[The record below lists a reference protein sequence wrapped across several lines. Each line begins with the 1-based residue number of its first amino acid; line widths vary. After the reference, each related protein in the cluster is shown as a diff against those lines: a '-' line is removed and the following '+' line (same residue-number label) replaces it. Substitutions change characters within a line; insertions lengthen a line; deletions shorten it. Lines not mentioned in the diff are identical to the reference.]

1 MRHAV
6 STFNGEGGKNMNK
19 KLITMLVTFCFMLL
33 LAPVSVMAATP
44 TNAPI
49 VIDVGGANVENENY
63 KITDTGINIRKRDV
77 NYELTGTTDK
87 QINFWGSNNPNEV
100 DQAFYLKLNNLVCNG
115 GFIVQNSPVK
125 MVVEVPKDTN
135 NKLKR
140 ISANDLTI
148 YGSGV
153 LNTEGFTV
161 TQKTSYMDSALHVT
175 DTTINVNVARNSAE
189 WNGKCVISG
198 NAVLTYTGNGTYAP
212 LQLGVK
218 NRDTTHSVLLED
230 NAKLICLQDDPE
242 TPSEHSVSG
251 LESFG
256 APITLKDNSYL
267 EAEAKSST
275 GKYAGF
281 GIISSS
287 PMKVLGNSKVVA
299 KGYDAALSVDNDL
312 EINGGAIKVVSKE
325 SNGIYANNLKI
336 ENAQIEAEGYYPALF
351 GNNALSISNSTIN
364 ATSTGDIAIFTR
376 GNLSIENS
384 KVDAN
389 APQDKKGIKARKT
402 TTINQSWIT
411 TTGDESYDSI
421 NDSVL
426 FNGNDGKVI
435 GNVTVIGEETV
446 SSEKTLIL
454 SEGTTLTIPD
464 KAKFTNNGTVVV
476 NGTIINNG
484 QITCTNHSGGKAT
497 CIQKAVCELCNQE
510 YGDLLEH
517 NYSTKWMN
525 NEEIHWQECT
535 VCHNHKDESKHIF
548 DDDKDTVCAV
558 YMTNDF
564 KYRIVRINCFDG
576 RVSYVNSNAL
586 DDFNYTDI
594 SICNNRL
601 YVIDSG
607 NSRVQILDENF
618 HTIRSIELDQLS
630 DSQNNY
636 YMDISISDD
645 ETLFLTNNCANEEES
660 YVSLIG
666 SNEKKQRSSE
676 SLYGFITCTDK
687 TVYGVNTFVHWKDS
701 HSFHAS
707 GGESYLYEITAHGK
721 LKKVFAFPYKY
732 CPTDFCIDGEDIYV
746 LTCAWARLD
755 HYKLDG
761 TYVETLIEFE
771 ELSPESYLVRTED
784 GFWVSDAT
792 QGTPS
797 IIASPNELGE
807 FSIEDGHTKTLL
819 SKRSRFIF
827 SADKKPS
834 NSNWS

>member
-1 MRHAV
+1 
-6 STFNGEGGKNMNK
+6 MNK

-198 NAVLTYTGNGTYAP
+198 NAVLTYTGNGIYAP

-218 NRDTTHSVLLED
+218 NGDTTHSVLLED
-230 NAKLICLQDDPE
+230 NAKLICLQDNPE
-242 TPSEHSVSG
+242 TPSEYSVSG

-267 EAEAKSST
+267 EA
-275 GKYAGF
+275 
-281 GIISSS
+281 
-287 PMKVLGNSKVVA
+287 
-299 KGYDAALSVDNDL
+299 

-351 GNNALSISNSTIN
+351 GKNALSISNSTIN

-384 KVDAN
+384 KVEAN

-435 GNVTVIGEETV
+435 GNVTIIGEETV
-446 SSEKTLIL
+446 SSEKTLIIP
-454 SEGTTLTIPD
+454 EGTTLTIPD

-548 DDDKDTVCAV
+548 DDDKDTVCNV
-558 YMTNDF
+558 CGYERM
-564 KYRIVRINCFDG
+564 
-576 RVSYVNSNAL
+576 VNIK
-586 DDFNYTDI
+586 TPKI
-594 SICNNRL
+594 IK
-601 YVIDSG
+601 G
-607 NSRVQILDENF
+607 QNS
-618 HTIRSIELDQLS
+618 
-630 DSQNNY
+630 
-636 YMDISISDD
+636 
-645 ETLFLTNNCANEEES
+645 
-660 YVSLIG
+660 
-666 SNEKKQRSSE
+666 KWK
-676 SLYGFITCTDK
+676 
-687 TVYGVNTFVHWKDS
+687 KDS
-701 HSFHAS
+701 KIDF
-707 GGESYLYEITAHGK
+707 
-721 LKKVFAFPYKY
+721 VF
-732 CPTDFCIDGEDIYV
+732 
-746 LTCAWARLD
+746 
-755 HYKLDG
+755 
-761 TYVETLIEFE
+761 
-771 ELSPESYLVRTED
+771 
-784 GFWVSDAT
+784 VSDADYSDFVSVSIDGKIIDSKNYVSKEGST
-792 QGTPS
+792 IITLKSDYLNTLSVGKHTISINSTTGSASTEFIIESNEVETPVKDDNKKNDS
-797 IIASPNELGE
+797 TSNNQETVKSTVKAENKQDVKKVKTGDDENIIGIALLLLG
-807 FSIEDGHTKTLL
+807 SLVVLTYI
-819 SKRSRFIF
+819 R
-827 SADKKPS
+827 KKKID
-834 NSNWS
+834 

>member
-1 MRHAV
+1 
-6 STFNGEGGKNMNK
+6 MNK

-446 SSEKTLIL
+446 SSEKTLII

-548 DDDKDTVCAV
+548 DDDKDTVCNV
-558 YMTNDF
+558 CGYERM
-564 KYRIVRINCFDG
+564 
-576 RVSYVNSNAL
+576 VNIK
-586 DDFNYTDI
+586 TTKI
-594 SICNNRL
+594 IK
-601 YVIDSG
+601 G
-607 NSRVQILDENF
+607 QNS
-618 HTIRSIELDQLS
+618 
-630 DSQNNY
+630 
-636 YMDISISDD
+636 
-645 ETLFLTNNCANEEES
+645 
-660 YVSLIG
+660 
-666 SNEKKQRSSE
+666 KWK
-676 SLYGFITCTDK
+676 
-687 TVYGVNTFVHWKDS
+687 KDS
-701 HSFHAS
+701 KIDF
-707 GGESYLYEITAHGK
+707 
-721 LKKVFAFPYKY
+721 VF
-732 CPTDFCIDGEDIYV
+732 
-746 LTCAWARLD
+746 
-755 HYKLDG
+755 
-761 TYVETLIEFE
+761 
-771 ELSPESYLVRTED
+771 
-784 GFWVSDAT
+784 VSDADYSDFVSVSIDGKIIDSKNYVSKEGST
-792 QGTPS
+792 IITLKSDYLNTLSVGKHTISINSTTGSASTEFIIESNEVETPVKDDNKKNDS
-797 IIASPNELGE
+797 TSNNQETVKPVVKAENKQEVKKVKTGDDENIIGIALLLLG
-807 FSIEDGHTKTLL
+807 SLVVLTYI
-819 SKRSRFIF
+819 R
-827 SADKKPS
+827 KKKID
-834 NSNWS
+834 

>member
-1 MRHAV
+1 
-6 STFNGEGGKNMNK
+6 MNK

-87 QINFWGSNNPNEV
+87 QINFWGSNNSNEV

-218 NRDTTHSVLLED
+218 NGDTTHSVLLED

-242 TPSEHSVSG
+242 TPSEYSVSG

-256 APITLKDNSYL
+256 ASITLKDNSYL
-267 EAEAKSST
+267 EAEAKSTT

-281 GIISSS
+281 GIISLS

-299 KGYDAALSVDNDL
+299 RGYDAALSVDNNL
-312 EINGGAIKVVSKE
+312 EINGGTIKAISKE

-351 GNNALSISNSTIN
+351 GNAALSISNSTIN

-389 APQDKKGIKARKT
+389 APQDIEGIKARQT

-411 TTGDESYDSI
+411 TTGNESYDSI

-426 FNGNDGKVI
+426 FNGNNGKVI
-435 GNVTVIGEETV
+435 GNATVIGEETV
-446 SSEKTLIL
+446 SSEKTLIIP
-454 SEGTTLTIPD
+454 EGTTLTIPD

-510 YGDLLEH
+510 YGDLLGL
-517 NYSTKWMN
+517 S
-525 NEEIHWQECT
+525 
-535 VCHNHKDESKHIF
+535 IF
-548 DDDKDTVCAV
+548 
-558 YMTNDF
+558 
-564 KYRIVRINCFDG
+564 
-576 RVSYVNSNAL
+576 
-586 DDFNYTDI
+586 
-594 SICNNRL
+594 
-601 YVIDSG
+601 
-607 NSRVQILDENF
+607 
-618 HTIRSIELDQLS
+618 
-630 DSQNNY
+630 
-636 YMDISISDD
+636 
-645 ETLFLTNNCANEEES
+645 FL
-660 YVSLIG
+660 L
-666 SNEKKQRSSE
+666 
-676 SLYGFITCTDK
+676 
-687 TVYGVNTFVHWKDS
+687 
-701 HSFHAS
+701 
-707 GGESYLYEITAHGK
+707 
-721 LKKVFAFPYKY
+721 
-732 CPTDFCIDGEDIYV
+732 
-746 LTCAWARLD
+746 
-755 HYKLDG
+755 
-761 TYVETLIEFE
+761 
-771 ELSPESYLVRTED
+771 
-784 GFWVSDAT
+784 
-792 QGTPS
+792 
-797 IIASPNELGE
+797 
-807 FSIEDGHTKTLL
+807 
-819 SKRSRFIF
+819 
-827 SADKKPS
+827 
-834 NSNWS
+834 